1 MKLCFDEEMSP
12 ERAKV
17 QLMEIMV
24 NLVIQTTGLT
34 REEALKRVVA
44 SLAKAR
50 ERATQQSIA
59 ENYP

>member
-17 QLMEIMV
+17 QLREIMV